1 MSNLKKK
8 KKPSAREL
16 AVTVI
21 CTVTQQGKSLTE
33 ALTLADVLEPRDKAF
48 CREICYGTIRWY
60 SRLEGLLNLL
70 LKKPFKA
77 KDSDIKVLILTGLY
91 QIIYLSTPD
100 HAAVSETVSTCSAG
114 RKSWAKGVLNG
125 VLRNFLRN
133 RVTLEKSIDTQLNQ
147 QFSHPTW
154 LIQQLQKDWGDQLS
168 HILQANNQH
177 PPMSIRVNEKA
188 ISRHQYAKQLDEV
201 AIKAHENPFNSVGL
215 TLDQAVNV
223 DQLPGFWQGSC
234 SVQDSAAQLAA
245 SLLKVEDNQRI
256 LDVCAAPGGKTA
268 HLLESTNDSNALT
281 AIDIDELRNQRVID
295 NLTRL
300 NLKADVL
307 TVDALET
314 AEWFDQQPFQ
324 RILLDAPCSATGVIR
339 RHPDIKLLRQ
349 ATDIEALVKLQSQL
363 LEAIWPLL
371 EKGGRLL
378 YATCSILSAENNQ
391 QIANFVSRHTD
402 AQPVTIDA
410 QWGRAC
416 EFGRQ
421 ILPGQDNMDG
431 FFYACLTKT

>member
-1 MSNLKKK
+1 MNNLKKK
-8 KKPSAREL
+8 KNPSAREL

-133 RVTLEKSIDTQLNQ
+133 RATLEKSIDAQLNQ

-188 ISRHQYAKQLDEV
+188 ISRHQYVKQLDEA
-201 AIKAHENPFNSVGL
+201 AIKTHENPFNSVGL

-223 DQLPGFWQGSC
+223 DQLPGFWQGTC

-281 AIDIDELRNQRVID
+281 AIDIDELRNQRVIE

-349 ATDIEALVKLQSQL
+349 ASDIKALVELQSQL

-378 YATCSILSAENNQ
+378 YATCSILSAENSQ

-410 QWGRAC
+410 QWGQAC